1 MYSLEEV
8 IKRYNDGVSDYAAYL
23 VAKNEHRQ
31 NEQEQHLRNAGEC
44 LSQALEHA
52 LKYHVENNAPTVFSK
67 HIKSSTPTV
76 IETFYLDCNGVKKQ
90 LFIRTLV
97 PGFVPTVNFD
107 YLRTHKNE
115 LTNNAKHSGGQVIPV
130 VVEEYIKQIKL
141 FIVEYLD
148 KKALLRDTS
157 YFMEA
162 QHDQIQQFYVAC
174 DHFQRE
180 DRTYILLTDKIN
192 GVDKRQYRHFSLAPW
207 DYIVDFDHVSLDSG
221 FYAGAYGGDEKV
233 AHIFKTSDV
242 ITADDFTSSMRK
254 PIYYY
259 ANGFKRERVCSDY
272 DEWNRLYYSKLE
284 KFFQAV
290 SPNLATQKTIV
301 VSLLHDEDYTD
312 NLRSMIVRYFTN
324 VQFVI
329 ANDVDDTLVN
339 LTNRKKSSY
348 EHVKSSIDEIGNC
361 LYEYLNVKTNS
372 SVVADTYSLPYIP
385 NEGSGFLSKVELEEL
400 QECFEVLYDG
410 IGDGSDE
417 DEETYLRGEVALTWQ
432 GVKRN
437 FAVRRGRFQKMYE
450 NPLDAKIKKGHGKI
464 YIIHEP
470 GYGGTTVARQLAYA
484 FHESYPVLY
493 LKEYRYKAVVQKLD
507 WLHDRTKKNIVI
519 FMEIPSV
526 ISADDFEYLYRFSN
540 QSRPY
545 VFVGVM
551 RGMPKTGDIA
561 VTDWGDDTILLS
573 DKFKHV
579 IEDRYSAPEK
589 DKKLAEISD
598 ILAGNVESYKR
609 TPFYFGMLSY
619 EKDFV
624 AANGFFEKFVRV
636 VDHNEKQRKFLIF
649 LSLCD
654 VYADKPL
661 PEALFKTVFGVQKKN
676 IFKIEQYFSE
686 DDGVFGSLVQTEKIE
701 NARFIRPKYAFFS
714 EMLLKKLLRKE
725 NTPEDIGWTENL
737 GLYCKE
743 FIEDVAHSDVASM
756 LEEEVLQPLFIGS
769 SKERDGEHFTKLVDD
784 IQKEEQVNIFVTLH
798 EHFPEN
804 PHFCSHLARYYA
816 LMEKN
821 MGKAL
826 EYADRAIRLSQTP
839 DPLLHHMKGMCL
851 FYIITDRIDSVKNMI
866 RNGLNPKQ
874 EELYYIT
881 ETLLTQAELEFQKSR
896 EIQQSA
902 HHEDEYGY
910 IPNIKLLLRVFDFY
924 VYVMKVN
931 KRDVISAAK
940 EPYVIWLDKAHTLLD
955 NARRLHEEGEESEL
969 FLSCEGNLWGEYENY
984 SSLIEKLNNQL
995 AKTSH
1000 PALVRRQLAQIYM
1013 KRNDDYK
1020 TSTKANERIL
1030 SLMSDNMK
1038 VDAKNISNFLLWF
1051 RAARYSSLSV
1061 DDIITRLAQWNGV
1074 NPAIDLSFY
1083 LFVFN
1088 AIKAIEGSSEAV
1100 TLAKKYLQE
1109 CRSMGGNN
1117 RIYVKDWY
1125 GKAPQRIISNYELK
1139 ESPQNY
1145 NLYEVTGYVKSYQH
1159 PGNAIIELDCGLDVF
1174 FKPSVK
1180 GIQESSL
1187 NHDVRFK
1194 LGFSYDG
1201 LRADNESIEIIG

>member
-1 MYSLEEV
+1 MYSLEEI

-23 VAKNEHRQ
+23 VAKNEHGK
-31 NEQEQHLRNAGEC
+31 NEQKQHLRNAGEC

-52 LKYHVENNAPTVFSK
+52 LKYHIEHNAPAAFAK
-67 HIKSSTPTV
+67 HVKSSTPIV
-76 IETFYLDCNGVKKQ
+76 IGAFYVDCNGTKKQ
-90 LFIRTLV
+90 LFNQTLV

-115 LTNNAKHSGGQVIPV
+115 LTNNAKHSGGLVVPT

-180 DRTYILLTDKIN
+180 DRTYILLTEKIN
-192 GVDKRQYRHFSLAPW
+192 GVDQRQYRHFSLAPW
-207 DYIVDFDHVSLDSG
+207 DFIVDFDHNSPDFG
-221 FYAGAYGGDEKV
+221 FAAGAYNGGADV

-242 ITADDFTSSMRK
+242 VTADDFTASMRK
-254 PIYYY
+254 PIYYF
-259 ANGFKRERVCSDY
+259 ANGFKRERTYSDY
-272 DEWNRLYYSKLE
+272 DEWNRYYYNRLD

-301 VSLLHDEDYTD
+301 VSLLHDEEYTE
-312 NLRSMIVRYFTN
+312 NVRSMIVRYFTN

-329 ANDVDDTLVN
+329 ANDIDDTLVN
-339 LTNRKKSSY
+339 LANRKHTY
-348 EHVKSSIDEIGNC
+348 YNHVKTSIDEIGNC
-361 LYEYLNVKTNS
+361 LSEYLSVKANS
-372 SVVADTYSLPYIP
+372 SVVTDTYALPYIP
-385 NEGSGFLSKVELEEL
+385 NEGSGLLTKAELQDL
-400 QECFEVLYDG
+400 QECFEVLYNG
-410 IGDGSDE
+410 IGDGTDE
-417 DEETYLRGEVALTWQ
+417 EEETYLCGEVALTWQ

-437 FAVRRGRFQKMYE
+437 FAAKRSRFQKMYE
-450 NPLDAKIKKGHGKI
+450 KPLDAEIKKGHSKI
-464 YIIHEP
+464 YIVHEP

-484 FHESYPVLY
+484 LHESYPVLY
-493 LKEYRYKAVVQKLD
+493 LKEYRNKAVMQKLD
-507 WLHDRTKKNIVI
+507 WLHNRTKKTIVV
-519 FMEIPSV
+519 FMEVPSV
-526 ISADDFEYLYRFSN
+526 ISVDDFEYMYHSSN

-551 RGMPKTGDIA
+551 RGVSKTGDIT

-589 DKKLAEISD
+589 DKKLAEISN

-636 VDHNEKQRKFLIF
+636 VDQNEKQRKFLIF

-676 IFKIEQYFSE
+676 IFKVEQYFSE
-686 DDGVFGSLVQTEKIE
+686 DDGVFGSLVQTEKIG

-714 EMLLKKLLRKE
+714 EMLLKKLLRKK

-737 GLYCKE
+737 GSYCKE
-743 FIEDVAHSDVASM
+743 FIKDVAHSDVASM

-816 LMEKN
+816 LVEKN

-866 RNGLNPKQ
+866 KSGLNPKQ

-896 EIQQSA
+896 EIQHNA

-940 EPYVIWLDKAHTLLD
+940 EPYIIWLDKAHTLLD
-955 NARRLHEEGEESEL
+955 NARRLHEEGEESVL
-969 FLSCEGNLWGEYENY
+969 FLSCEGNLWGEYEDF

-1020 TSTKANERIL
+1020 TSTKVNERIL

-1061 DDIITRLAQWNGV
+1061 DDIITRIAQWNGG
-1074 NPAIDLSFY
+1074 NPALDLSFY

-1100 TLAKKYLQE
+1100 ALAKNYLQE
-1109 CRSMGGNN
+1109 CRSLGGNN

-1125 GKAPQRIISNYELK
+1125 GKAPQKIISNYELK
-1139 ESPQNY
+1139 GSPQKY
-1145 NLYEVTGYVKSYQH
+1145 NLYEVTGYVKTYQH

-1187 NHDVRFK
+1187 NHNVRFK

-1201 LRADNESIEIIG
+1201 LRADNESIYIVS